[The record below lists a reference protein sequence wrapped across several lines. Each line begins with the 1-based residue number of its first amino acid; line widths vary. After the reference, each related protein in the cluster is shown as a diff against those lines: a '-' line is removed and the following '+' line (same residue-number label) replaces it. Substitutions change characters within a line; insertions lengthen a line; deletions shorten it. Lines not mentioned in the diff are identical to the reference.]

1 MSRVPNFS
9 LSRKKRPRNFLQGL
23 IYLRCVTADKGLIF
37 NLEKTISCNR
47 PVSLAFNK
55 CDPSFTTQ

>member
-1 MSRVPNFS
+1 MSRVPKFFIIA
-9 LSRKKRPRNFLQGL
+9 KKRPRNFLQGL
-23 IYLRCVTADKGLIF
+23 IYLRCVTAGKGLIF

-55 CDPSFTTQ
+55 CDPSVTTQ